1 MGGAQLY
8 VLRRA
13 NYLMK
18 KGIDIR
24 IAVFDDKDFLLQD
37 SFENIDILKIPEL
50 KKSPAIFSKRKL
62 LEILITI
69 KRFIG
74 EDFNKLFIESH
85 TPFLSI
91 WGEIIANYYNSKH
104 VIYFL
109 NEPNL
114 YSFSLRY
121 YKSYFLEKLN
131 NNELLGISSMS
142 LSEIFRNDLNK
153 ISNNYVN
160 VPFDISEIDEI
171 TYPNIFNEIDDD
183 SFIIATISRLG
194 KKYIEPLIIEITKL
208 ANQDL
213 EKKITL
219 IVVGN
224 DIDRNIITFLQS
236 KYCISSSKLSI
247 IFPGYIYP
255 IGKDFF
261 NRINLFIGM
270 GTSVINS
277 ISQKCAT
284 ITIDPISSKATG
296 ILGVNNNN
304 FAYSENGKFYELA
317 DLVSMLLKDPVFLDD
332 CRKKG
337 FELFQSEFSIEKTM
351 NKLDSYFFTE
361 SLVPFDVNSFL
372 TLKCKF
378 IHALSTN
385 YYSLRITIKDLT
397 NRLLSIFQKSLF

>member
-1 MGGAQLY
+1 
-8 VLRRA
+8 
-13 NYLMK
+13 MK
-18 KGIDIR
+18 KGIDVR

-37 SFENIDILKIPEL
+37 SFKNIDLIKIPEL
-50 KKSPAIFSKRKL
+50 KKSPALFSKRKL
-62 LEILITI
+62 NRILISI
-69 KRFIG
+69 RRFIG

-85 TPFLSI
+85 SPFLSI
-91 WGEIIANYYNSKH
+91 WGEIIANDYNGKH

-114 YSFSLRY
+114 YSFSLRCF
-121 YKSYFLEKLN
+121 KSYFLNKLN
-131 NNELLGISSMS
+131 NDELLGISSMS
-142 LSEIFRNDLNK
+142 LNVIFRNDLKK
-153 ISNNYVN
+153 ITNNYVN
-160 VPFDISEIDEI
+160 VPFDIDELDDISHPNVFKEIDE
-171 TYPNIFNEIDDD
+171 D
-183 SFIIATISRLG
+183 SFIIATVSRLG
-194 KKYIEPLIIEITKL
+194 KKYIEPLIIDIIKFT
-208 ANQDL
+208 NQNL

-219 IVVGN
+219 IIVGN
-224 DIDRNIITFLQS
+224 DIDRSIITYLQS
-236 KYCISSSKLSI
+236 RYCINSDKLSV
-247 IFPGYIYP
+247 IFPGYIFP
-255 IGKDFF
+255 LGKDFF
-261 NRINLFIGM
+261 KRINIFIGM
-270 GTSVINS
+270 GTSVISS